1 VLTLILYSPVIIFG
15 SGIKS
20 LVANDIVKSE
30 TMNDFLEN
38 FSIRSRNTWRGWMA
52 DINIQIKRMF
62 TFGFLISLFFYR
74 KVSNQRLP
82 MQVFLILGA
91 LIMVT
96 LQRVAPLPRIWGYLE
111 VFYLFFS
118 VAGLV
123 WFACWILMSIWN
135 EQTAAKIL
143 NGLIL
148 LIVLFVLAGLTIQT
162 QSRAARA
169 DRTIA
174 PEFFAAEYIAD
185 HITAHD
191 TIIAV
196 APADIQTAYYLKIM
210 GVPYERYYQRDR
222 PKEIENALVLVRT
235 RGEYKINT
243 LDKVI
248 NFYQLTDKLDVD
260 QAEQVFE
267 YGPLLIYSI
276 PSK

>member
-1 VLTLILYSPVIIFG
+1 
-15 SGIKS
+15 
-20 LVANDIVKSE
+20 
-30 TMNDFLEN
+30 
-38 FSIRSRNTWRGWMA
+38 MA